1 MLLVFLESLIFKFL
15 PKGTKTGGEQVAVA
29 AVANTSNLSRVIL
42 NSYLRATEYMYI
54 ISQRGN
60 YSREKPGIGCSL
72 NIVFFLNILKYSHG
86 VSVCTH
92 TRQVEH
98 QHDNRTGRVRKNNKI
113 LRKKHNI

>member
-1 MLLVFLESLIFKFL
+1 MFLESLIFKFL

-60 YSREKPGIGCSL
+60 YSREKPGTGCSL
-72 NIVFFLNILKYSHG
+72 NIVFFLNILKYF
-86 VSVCTH
+86 VLWPFSVFPRRQCLYTH
-92 TRQVEH
+92 KAG
-98 QHDNRTGRVRKNNKI
+98 RTPA
-113 LRKKHNI
+113 LQ

>member
-1 MLLVFLESLIFKFL
+1 MFLESLIFKFL

-60 YSREKPGIGCSL
+60 YSREKPGTGCSL
-72 NIVFFLNILKYSHG
+72 NIVFFLNILKSPDSALSLFSLG
-86 VSVCTH
+86 VSVCVH
-92 TRQVEH
+92 TP
-98 QHDNRTGRVRKNNKI
+98 GR
-113 LRKKHNI
+113 